1 MSDTI
6 IYQNSFICNDLLLN
20 DGNIQGGVALSQS
33 VNSGDVLTL
42 GSCCMAKVEFSILD
56 LENEIANP
64 TGLEFLYKYEGSQKG
79 YFTVDTAE
87 HIKNVGWKITAYD
100 RMLKFEKTVDGFL
113 EALADSFT
121 LRELYTGLCNYVG
134 VEPTDNGFTNEELTF
149 YKNFEGTDIKGRDVL
164 SWIAEAA
171 GCFAYINAD
180 GKVELKFYDTDST
193 VTEDKVITNAD
204 YIGYST
210 IESATPL
217 INKLQIRSTE
227 DDIGIIVFD
236 DSSEGNTENNAYII
250 EGNPL
255 FYFGTGEQ
263 SDSGDN
269 REEITKAAENIL
281 NKIKGFSYAP
291 FECEMFDGKK
301 VPEISDVISIKTP
314 DGDYI
319 NSFVMHKTQNGMR
332 VSLSATGSTD
342 TNNLTSLNLSIK
354 QKNNKTNELKRTID
368 STVLKVTEISDS
380 NNTLQ
385 SIIEQNSTS
394 ISACITKTVEL
405 ESAQSNLEGKTQSIE
420 NTLTEGVSKVVT
432 TSVVIDESGITVGNT
447 DEKMKTQM
455 TPDAFKVL
463 DEKNAERI
471 NVSSEGTKLQKTIIE
486 DDLTVGAVKMIK
498 LDNGVDFVFIGGD
511 N

>member
-1 MSDTI
+1 MSDI
-6 IYQNSFICNDLLLN
+6 IIHQNSFVCNALLLN

-33 VNSGDVLTL
+33 VNSGDALTL
-42 GSCCMAKVEFSILD
+42 GSCCMAKAEFSILD
-56 LENEIANP
+56 LENEIENP
-64 TGLEFLYKYEGSQKG
+64 TGLEFLYKYEGNPKG

-87 HIKNVGWKITAYD
+87 HIKNVGWKIIAYD
-100 RMLKFEKTVDGFL
+100 RMLKFEKCVDEFL
-113 EALADSFT
+113 ETLADSFT
-121 LRELYTGLCNYVG
+121 LRELYTGLCSFVG
-134 VEPTDNGFTNEELTF
+134 VEPTDTAFTNENLIF
-149 YKNFEGTDIKGRDVL
+149 YKNFDGTDIKGRDVL
-164 SWIAEAA
+164 YWIAEAA

-193 VTEDKVITNAD
+193 VDNDKVITNAD

-210 IESATPL
+210 LESATPY

-227 DDIGIIVFD
+227 DDIGIIIFD
-236 DSSEGNTENNAYII
+236 DSSEGNTENNAYVI

-255 FYFGTGEQ
+255 FYIGTGEQ
-263 SDSGDN
+263 SGEDN
-269 REEITKAAENIL
+269 REIIKQAAENIL
-281 NKIKGFSYAP
+281 NKIKGFSYTP
-291 FECEMFDGKK
+291 FECEMFDGEK
-301 VPEISDVISIKTP
+301 VPEISDVISIETP

-319 NSFVMHKTQNGMR
+319 NSVVMHKTQNGMR
-332 VSLSATGSTD
+332 VSLSATGSID

-368 STVLKVTEISDS
+368 STLLKVTEIRES

-405 ESAQSNLEGKTQSIE
+405 ENSQTELKNKTDGIE
-420 NTLTEGVSKVVT
+420 NTINNGVSKVVT
-432 TSVVIDESGITVGNT
+432 TSVVIDESGITVGKT
-447 DEKMKTQM
+447 DVKMKTQM
-455 TPDAFKVL
+455 TPNAFKVL
-463 DEKNAERI
+463 DENNNERI
-471 NVSSEGTKLQKTIIE
+471 NVSNEGTKLQKTIIE

>member
-1 MSDTI
+1 MSDI
-6 IYQNSFICNDLLLN
+6 IIHQNSFVCNNFSLN
-20 DGNIQGGVALSQS
+20 DGNIQGGVTLSQS

-64 TGLEFLYKYEGSQKG
+64 TGLEFLYKYEGNPRG

-100 RMLKFEKTVDGFL
+100 RMLKFEKCVDEFL
-113 EALADSFT
+113 ETLADSFT
-121 LRELYTGLCNYVG
+121 LRELFTALCGYVG
-134 VEPTDNGFTNEELTF
+134 VPVANTDFTNAELTF
-149 YKNFEGTDIKGRDVL
+149 YKNFEGTDIKGRDL
-164 SWIAEAA
+164 LYWIAEAA
-171 GCFAYINAD
+171 GCFAFINTD
-180 GKVELKFYDTDST
+180 GKAELKFYDTEST
-193 VTEDKVITNAD
+193 VEEDKVITNAD

-210 IESATPL
+210 LESATPL

-255 FYFGTGEQ
+255 FYIGTGEE
-263 SDSGDN
+263 SGGEDN
-269 REEITKAAENIL
+269 REIITEAAENIL
-281 NKIKGFSYAP
+281 NKIKGFSYTP
-291 FECEMFDGKK
+291 FECEMFDCDK
-301 VPEISDVISIKTP
+301 VPKLSDVLCIRTP
-314 DGDYI
+314 DGEYI
-319 NSFVMHKTQNGMR
+319 NSVVMHKTQNGMR

-368 STVLKVTEISDS
+368 STLLKVTELSDS

-405 ESAQSNLEGKTQSIE
+405 ENAQTDLANKTDGIE
-420 NTLTEGVSKVVT
+420 NTINNGVSKVVT
-432 TSVVIDESGITVGNT
+432 TSVVIDESGITVGKT
-447 DEKMKTQM
+447 DVKMKTQM

-463 DEKNAERI
+463 DENNDERI
-471 NVSSEGTKLQKTIIE
+471 NVSNEGTKLQKTIIE

>member
-6 IYQNSFICNDLLLN
+6 IYQNSFVCNDLLLN

-42 GSCCMAKVEFSILD
+42 GSCCMAKAEFSILD
-56 LENEIANP
+56 LENGIANP
-64 TGLEFLYKYEGSQKG
+64 TGLEFLYKYEGIQKG
-79 YFTVDTAE
+79 YFIVDTAE

-100 RMLKFEKTVDGFL
+100 RMLKFEKCVDTFL
-113 EALADSFT
+113 ETLADSFT
-121 LRELYTGLCNYVG
+121 LKELFIALCEYIG
-134 VEPTDNGFTNEELTF
+134 VPVANTDFTNAELTF
-149 YKNFEGTDIKGRDVL
+149 YKNFEGTDIKGRDIL
-164 SWIAEAA
+164 YWIAEAA
-171 GCFAYINAD
+171 GCFAFINTA
-180 GKVELKFYDTDST
+180 GNVELKFYDTDST
-193 VTEDKVITNAD
+193 VTEDKIITNAD

-210 IESATPL
+210 LESATPL

-236 DSSEGNTENNAYII
+236 NSSEGNTENNAYII

-255 FYFGTGEQ
+255 FYIGTGED
-263 SDSGDN
+263 SDNGDN
-269 REEITKAAENIL
+269 REIITEAAENIL
-281 NKIKGFSYAP
+281 NKIKGFSYTP
-291 FECEMFDGKK
+291 FECEMFDGEK
-301 VPEISDVISIKTP
+301 VPEISDIISIKTP

-332 VSLSATGSTD
+332 VLLSATGSTD

-368 STVLKVTEISDS
+368 STVLKVTEISES

-405 ESAQSNLEGKTQSIE
+405 ENSQTELKNKTDGIE
-420 NTLTEGVSKVVT
+420 NTINNGVSKVVT

-447 DEKMKTQM
+447 DKKMKTQM

-463 DEKNAERI
+463 DEKNDERI

-498 LDNGVDFVFIGGD
+498 LENGVDFVFIGGD